1 MLGLRLAARPA
12 MTFETKLRPPL
23 HRSLLARLRSWFFTG
38 LVIFGPVAVTV
49 YITLWFI
56 DSVDNWV
63 RPLAPASLW
72 PDTYLPFHVPGFGV
86 VIVITGL
93 TLLGF
98 LAANIAGRT
107 LVALYEAMLDRT
119 PVVRGIY
126 KSVKQIFETVF
137 SQGGTQFRKVGLVEF
152 PLKGSWS
159 VVFISSDPAP
169 AVAEVLPTGGMTS
182 VFLPCIPNP
191 TTGFY
196 FFVPTKDIIELPM
209 SPDDAAKLIMSAGL
223 IQPSGQAAL
232 AAMAQAAKQAAP
244 IGEAETL
251 WEQGFRAP
259 RRERREIPSAFRDF
273 SMVCGQQKFPSR
285 SCGQSAS
292 S

>member
-1 MLGLRLAARPA
+1 

-86 VIVITGL
+86 VIVIIGL

-169 AVAEVLPTGGMTS
+169 GGRRSAAERRHDLGVPALHPQSDDGFLFLRADQGHHRTADVARRRGEADHVGGPHPARRAGRARGDGAGGEAGSADRRGGDALRARLSGAVAG
-182 VFLPCIPNP
+182 
-191 TTGFY
+191 
-196 FFVPTKDIIELPM
+196 
-209 SPDDAAKLIMSAGL
+209 
-223 IQPSGQAAL
+223 
-232 AAMAQAAKQAAP
+232 
-244 IGEAETL
+244 AERDS
-251 WEQGFRAP
+251 FRV
-259 RRERREIPSAFRDF
+259 S
-273 SMVCGQQKFPSR
+273 
-285 SCGQSAS
+285 
-292 S
+292 

>member
-1 MLGLRLAARPA
+1 

-86 VIVITGL
+86 VIVIIGL
-93 TLLGF
+93 TVLGF

-159 VVFISSDPAP
+159 VVFISSDPAK
-169 AVAEVLPTGGMTS
+169 AVADVLPTDGMTS

-223 IQPSGQAAL
+223 IQPAGQAAL
-232 AAMAQAAKQAAP
+232 AAMAQAAKQAAAP

-251 WEQGFRAP
+251 
-259 RRERREIPSAFRDF
+259 
-273 SMVCGQQKFPSR
+273 
-285 SCGQSAS
+285 
-292 S
+292 

>member
-1 MLGLRLAARPA
+1 
-12 MTFETKLRPPL
+12 MTFETKHVAPL
-23 HRSLLARLRSWFFTG
+23 PRSLLARLRSWFFTG

-49 YITLWFI
+49 YIALWFI
-56 DSVDNWV
+56 DTVDNWV
-63 RPLAPASLW
+63 RPLAPANLW

-86 VIVITGL
+86 VIVMIGL

-107 LVALYEAMLDRT
+107 LVGLGEAMLDRT

-137 SQGGTQFRKVGLVEF
+137 REGGTQFRKVGLVEF

-159 VVFISSDPAP
+159 VVFISSDP
-169 AVAEVLPTGGMTS
+169 TKTS

-223 IQPSGQAAL
+223 IQPAGQAAL

-251 WEQGFRAP
+251 
-259 RRERREIPSAFRDF
+259 
-273 SMVCGQQKFPSR
+273 
-285 SCGQSAS
+285 
-292 S
+292 